1 MGQGLLVKNSF
12 KQIGE
17 NCGSPPS
24 EAVGM
29 VSKGIGQNRSFIYHG
44 SFSVLCLTTFGNQV
58 GGGIKPLI
66 IIKVKSE

>member
-1 MGQGLLVKNSF
+1 MYCFLRNLSQNINFNV
-12 KQIGE
+12 
-17 NCGSPPS
+17 S